1 MSSSG
6 GVGSPPVVHD
16 QGMIEFAGETFD
28 PRVASELEQVTSQIS
43 ASQLETLKDELKAW
57 NLVLEGDHFVEEQ
70 DYSAVIGGPKE
81 SDEGD
86 ALSQELRAEVYEKN
100 NWICPQGNSTR
111 EAYASA
117 SQEQGFQDSTRLAK
131 EYFENPTEENKGAFI
146 KQFFDYTDGKVNVHE
161 LLFLVFKESIQET
174 NNDKTY
180 FLKKLKEYNDM
191 GDDISS
197 YLRELVDAS
206 QELTEKTDGMKADAA
221 QKEKVSVDVKE
232 FDLSTLNKDGHLVAT
247 SDEVKKVDRTA
258 LNDHMKNVESMQ
270 ETVRNKR
277 QMASTS
283 FQNFDQKANQLYNL
297 ISSVMKSMNEM
308 RSGTIRNML

>member
-6 GVGSPPVVHD
+6 GVGSPPIVQD

-28 PRVASELEQVTSQIS
+28 PRVASDLEQVTSQIS
-43 ASQLETLKDELKAW
+43 TSQLETLKADLKDW

-70 DYSAVIGGPKE
+70 DYSAVIGGPQE

-86 ALSQELRAEVYEKN
+86 ALSQELRAEVYDKN
-100 NWICPQGNSTR
+100 KWISPQGNSTQ
-111 EAYASA
+111 AVYATA

-131 EYFENPTEENKGAFI
+131 QYFENPTEENKGAFI
-146 KQFFDYTDGKVNVHE
+146 KQFFDYTQGRVNVHE

-180 FLKKLKEYNDM
+180 FLKKLKDYNDM

-197 YLRELVDAS
+197 YLRELVDAG
-206 QELTEKTDGMKADAA
+206 QELTDKTDGMKSDAA

-232 FDLSTLNKDGHLVAT
+232 FDLSTLNKDGHLVTT
-247 SDEVKKVDRTA
+247 SDEVKKVDRTT